1 MRVTNS
7 GSSALSSWR
16 LTFSFPSGQQVTQ
29 GWSATW
35 SQSGS
40 AVTAA
45 NAAWNGTLA
54 AGASVDI
61 GFNGSHSGTNT
72 APAAFSLNGQACSVS

>member
-1 MRVTNS
+1 M
-7 GSSALSSWR
+7 
-16 LTFSFPSGQQVTQ
+16 
-29 GWSATW
+29 
-35 SQSGS
+35 
-40 AVTAA
+40 TAA